1 MNREQT
7 RKQLLNII
15 DKILD
20 LILQFELRNN
30 LIVIYTNP
38 NDSDNYISTMELI
51 QDMEKIIWD
60 RIDKIEANGDGID

>member
-60 RIDKIEANGDGID
+60 RIDKI

>member
-20 LILQFELRNN
+20 LILQFELRIN

-60 RIDKIEANGDGID
+60 RIDKI

>member
-51 QDMEKIIWD
+51 QDMEKSIWD
-60 RIDKIEANGDGID
+60 RIDKI